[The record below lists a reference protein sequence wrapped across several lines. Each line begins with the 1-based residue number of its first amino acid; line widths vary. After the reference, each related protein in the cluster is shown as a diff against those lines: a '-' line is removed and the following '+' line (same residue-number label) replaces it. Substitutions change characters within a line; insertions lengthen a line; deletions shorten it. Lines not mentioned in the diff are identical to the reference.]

1 MIDYVEGE
9 IAELAEEY
17 VVVASNGIGYHVFIS
32 RATREDLRGREG
44 LIKIYTHLQVREDE
58 LSLYGFSTPEER
70 QLFRLLITVSGVGP
84 KVAMGI
90 LSSITPQ
97 RFQEAVLNERL
108 DILQE
113 IKGIGRK
120 TAERLIL
127 ELKDKIIKIPLGVE
141 RVAALSN
148 REEMAFKALTRSL
161 GFSEHEARRAIAQ
174 AKAAGADSTEELIR
188 KALELLQ

>member
-17 VVVASNGIGYHVFIS
+17 VVVASNGIGYHIFIS
-32 RATREDLRGREG
+32 RATREDLQSREG
-44 LIKIYTHLQVREDE
+44 LIKIYTHLFVREDE

-70 QLFRLLITVSGVGP
+70 QLFKLLITVSGVGP

-97 RFQEAVLNERL
+97 RFQEAILNERL
-108 DILQE
+108 DILQD

-120 TAERLIL
+120 TAERLVL
-127 ELKDKIIKIPLGVE
+127 ELKDKIVKIPLGLE
-141 RVAALSN
+141 RVAAFSS

-161 GFSEHEARRAIAQ
+161 GFSEQEARRAVAQ
-174 AKAAGADSTEELIR
+174 AKATGADSTEELIR

>member
-9 IAELAEEY
+9 IAQLAEEY
-17 VVVASNGIGYHVFIS
+17 VVVASNGIGYMIFIS
-32 RATREDLRGREG
+32 RATWEDLRGREG
-44 LIKIYTHLQVREDE
+44 LIKIYTHLHVREDE
-58 LSLYGFSTPEER
+58 LSLYGFSTPQER
-70 QLFRLLITVSGVGP
+70 QLFKLLITVSGVGP

-97 RFQEAVLNERL
+97 RFQEAILNERL
-108 DILQE
+108 DILQD

-120 TAERLIL
+120 TAERLVL
-127 ELKDKIIKIPLGVE
+127 ELKEKIVKIPIGVE

-148 REEMAFKALTRSL
+148 REEMAFKALTRAL

-174 AKAAGADSTEELIR
+174 AKATGADSTEELIR
-188 KALELLQ
+188 RALELLQ